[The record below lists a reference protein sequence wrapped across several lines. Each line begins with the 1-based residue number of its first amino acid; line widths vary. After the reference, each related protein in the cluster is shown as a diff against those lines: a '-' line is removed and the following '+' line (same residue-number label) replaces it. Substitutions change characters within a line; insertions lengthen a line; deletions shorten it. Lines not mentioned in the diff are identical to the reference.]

1 MTACANPNPPV
12 EAGPPPAGFESV
24 VDGRQ
29 TGLFILANRHGVE
42 IRVTNH
48 GARIVS
54 WLAPDRDGNLAD
66 IVLGYDNLPDYL
78 ASPEPYF
85 GAAIGRCANRIARG
99 RFTLDGVE
107 CTIPPNNGPH
117 ALHGGPK
124 GFHAVVWDA
133 RQPDPR
139 TLELA
144 LLSPDGDQG
153 FPGNLRVKMVYALT
167 DDNELKITYE
177 AVTDRPTIVNLT
189 NHSFFNLHGAGSGG
203 IGGHLLEICAGHCT
217 PADAAHIPTGE
228 IAPVAGTPFDFRRP
242 APIGG
247 RKGLN
252 FVLDRPA
259 GPDLASGRA
268 LPLAARAIGPETGRV
283 LEVRTDQPGLQLY
296 CSDSLP
302 AGITGKQGKPYGRR
316 SALCLETQR
325 FPDSPNRAHFPSA
338 TLRPGETY
346 RHVCV
351 YKTAVE

>member
-1 MTACANPNPPV
+1 MTTRANPNTPA
-12 EAGPPPAGFESV
+12 EAGPPPARFERV
-24 VDGRQ
+24 VDGKQ
-29 TGLFILANRHGVE
+29 TGLFVLANRHGVE

-66 IVLGYDNLPDYL
+66 IVLGYDTIQDYI
-78 ASPEPYF
+78 SSREPYF

-107 CTIPPNNGPH
+107 YSIPPNNGPN

-153 FPGNLRVKMVYALT
+153 FPGNLRVKMVYTLT

-189 NHSFFNLHGAGSGG
+189 NHSFFNLHGAGSGD
-203 IGGHLLEICAGHCT
+203 IGGHLLEIRAGHCT
-217 PADAAHIPTGE
+217 PTDAAHIPTGE
-228 IAPVAGTPFDFRRP
+228 IVSVAGTPFDFRRP
-242 APIGG
+242 APIGE

-252 FVLDRPA
+252 FVLDPYGTRTARP
-259 GPDLASGRA
+259 
-268 LPLAARAIGPETGRV
+268 LPIAARVVEPHSGRV

-325 FPDSPNRAHFPSA
+325 FPDSPNHANFPSA